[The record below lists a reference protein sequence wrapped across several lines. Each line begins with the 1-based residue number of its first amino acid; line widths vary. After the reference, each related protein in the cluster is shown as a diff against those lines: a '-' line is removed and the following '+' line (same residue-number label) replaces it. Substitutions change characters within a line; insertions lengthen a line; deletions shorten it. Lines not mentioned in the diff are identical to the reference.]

1 MILRIMFLIH
11 WAVMLWIGGVAISVF
26 LHIAENGFQ
35 SINLEFWEI
44 LILFLSPLAVFYL
57 IDYIIN
63 GKITWL
69 PWDREK

>member
-1 MILRIMFLIH
+1 MIKRIIFLIH
-11 WAVMLWIGGVAISVF
+11 WATLLGVVGFTIVVGDY
-26 LHIAENGFQ
+26 IAGQGIQRAGTDWVVWAGIFG
-35 SINLEFWEI
+35 
-44 LILFLSPLAVFYL
+44 PLAVFYL

>member
-11 WAVMLWIGGVAISVF
+11 WAVMLWFCF
-26 LHIAENGFQ
+26 LGIA
-35 SINLEFWEI
+35 I
-44 LILFLSPLAVFYL
+44 LIELPERGFPHFSENIDLWAAFFGPLAVFYL

-63 GKITWL
+63 GMITWL